1 MFGPSLERIVK
12 KGDWRDWRLQRLD
25 LLYFSVARFFLLVPQ
40 NKIYMI
46 LIKKQNDVF
55 YMSNIFD
62 SCQKTYLENQSTVYG
77 GVFLQK

>member
-25 LLYFSVARFFLLVPQ
+25 LLYVSVARFFLLVPQ

-55 YMSNIFD
+55 
-62 SCQKTYLENQSTVYG
+62 
-77 GVFLQK
+77 